1 MQLLRVF
8 YLVFFPGYSLG
19 LCLVLVSMPIWPGE
33 FLTIIC
39 LQTLICVTGIGPLIR
54 ISVMHRLH
62 HNF

>member
-8 YLVFFPGYSLG
+8 YLVFFAGYSVG

-39 LQTLICVTGIGPLIR
+39 QQTLCDR
-54 ISVMHRLH
+54 HRAAH
-62 HNF
+62 